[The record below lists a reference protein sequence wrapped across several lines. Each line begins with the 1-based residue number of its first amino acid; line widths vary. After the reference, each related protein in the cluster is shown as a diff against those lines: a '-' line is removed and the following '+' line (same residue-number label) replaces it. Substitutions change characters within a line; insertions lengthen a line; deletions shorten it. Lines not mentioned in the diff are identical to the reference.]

1 MPDFGRY
8 PHDDGANERPARGAA
23 VPLGEALGALP
34 SDAPPRDAWP
44 ALAARLGV
52 AGSDHASIP
61 SGMRTSRA
69 SPQGRWAYALA
80 TAAAL
85 ALALLLPV
93 PRDAGVDPVQG
104 ASDAGVVADG
114 GDLPTLMRE
123 SARLE
128 RLIAAVDTDPLQP
141 ADALVLGLAFEDEL
155 AAIDAALSV
164 AAPGSRDAE
173 ALWRQRVD
181 VLSGYA
187 ELQSSRRVL
196 AAEGRSFQTTLVA
209 LH

>member
-1 MPDFGRY
+1 MPDFGRT
-8 PHDDGANERPARGAA
+8 PNDGNAHGRADHGA
-23 VPLGEALGALP
+23 VPIADALNALP
-34 SDAPPRDAWP
+34 LDAPPRDAWP
-44 ALAARLGV
+44 ALAARIGV
-52 AGSDHASIP
+52 ATTASTP
-61 SGMRTSRA
+61 TGAVRVLRHR
-69 SPQGRWAYALA
+69 RWVYPLA

-93 PRDAGVDPVQG
+93 PRDAGDASSPLDPAG
-104 ASDAGVVADG
+104 AAATIARV
-114 GDLPTLMRE
+114 DLPALKME

-128 RLIAAVDTDPLQP
+128 RLIDAVDADPLQP

-155 AAIDAALSV
+155 AGIDAALAA

-173 ALWRQRVD
+173 ALWQRRVD

-187 ELQSSRRVL
+187 ELQSSRRL
-196 AAEGRSFQTTLVA
+196 MAAEGQTFETTLVA